1 MGMTLSGGC
10 SLEELTE
17 QELVNL
23 DFDELVSF
31 SREQLAKVA
40 IHEAEILLQWNSDGE
55 QIQTWRHFN
64 GWFYNHYG
72 IVDGVASSVAGPF
85 DTLEDAKAAVLAHR
99 PLAAEEFDFRD
110 SEDTFDDIDPEQIR
124 QSLAQRG
131 IVNGEV
137 VDPDALESDP
147 FIQRVVADT
156 EAAQVQSTVPIPPQP
171 KPKRERTTFEPF
183 LPEIPREQRT
193 NFHITDPELGY
204 GTASEKYAANV
215 SAIRMLK
222 RIENEGR
229 LATPVEQEILSRYV
243 GWGGLADC
251 FDEKHSKYAT
261 MRFIKR

>member
-1 MGMTLSGGC
+1 M
-10 SLEELTE
+10 EELTE

-85 DTLEDAKAAVLAHR
+85 DTLEDTKAAVLAHR
-99 PLAAEEFDFRD
+99 PLADEEFDFRD

-137 VDPDALESDP
+137 VDPGG
-147 FIQRVVADT
+147 T
-156 EAAQVQSTVPIPPQP
+156 G
-171 KPKRERTTFEPF
+171 ERPLYPTGSG
-183 LPEIPREQRT
+183 RCRSRT
-193 NFHITDPELGY
+193 GAYRSH
-204 GTASEKYAANV
+204 
-215 SAIRMLK
+215 SAPAKTQAGAHHL
-222 RIENEGR
+222 
-229 LATPVEQEILSRYV
+229 
-243 GWGGLADC
+243 
-251 FDEKHSKYAT
+251 
-261 MRFIKR
+261 